1 MIKKEEIFKYI
12 KEKYNVS
19 PEYLWE
25 DTPEA
30 AIFRHNEN
38 RKWFALIMNV
48 KNEQYLNV
56 KTDPN
61 YSDLLRNAYDY
72 IIPAYHM
79 NKEHWNTII
88 ISKNINEAIVYELI
102 DQSYELTNSK
112 YKKIIT
118 KGD

>member
-1 MIKKEEIFKYI
+1 MEQEEIFKYI
-12 KEKYNVS
+12 KEKYNAN

-25 DTPEA
+25 DTPDS
-30 AIFRHNEN
+30 AIFRHNKN
-38 RKWFALIMNV
+38 RKWFALIMKV
-48 KNEQYLNV
+48 KGKQCLNV

-88 ISKNINEAIVYELI
+88 INKEVNKTLIYELI
-102 DQSYELTNSK
+102 DQSYELT
-112 YKKIIT
+112 KK
-118 KGD
+118 